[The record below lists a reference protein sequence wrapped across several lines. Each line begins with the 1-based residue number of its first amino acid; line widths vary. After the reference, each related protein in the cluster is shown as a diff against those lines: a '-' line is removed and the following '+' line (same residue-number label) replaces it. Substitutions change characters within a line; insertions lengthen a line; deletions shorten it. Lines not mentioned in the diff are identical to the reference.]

1 MSQSHAT
8 QVLRQHTAF
17 SSNLSWIAVS
27 ARGYTHPQSRSLLA
41 DCFAVAGKKFT
52 KPIPEKSG
60 VKRTLTKPQVDEET
74 SKRDLEM
81 RSLRSQNWLDE
92 ICLHSARKGGQQPLE
107 VAGMMARR
115 HTPYASTVGHD
126 RWEPGICQSSVITF
140 VEADISTNANAIQ
153 TKADDVAGMY
163 TVQKRRAER
172 HQQRSMSRGPDTW
185 WSCRFQ

>member
-81 RSLRSQNWLDE
+81 RSLRSQNWLDVRLWGRE
-92 ICLHSARKGGQQPLE
+92 QDQDAEFSRP
-107 VAGMMARR
+107 
-115 HTPYASTVGHD
+115 
-126 RWEPGICQSSVITF
+126 SSLL
-140 VEADISTNANAIQ
+140 SQ
-153 TKADDVAGMY
+153 G
-163 TVQKRRAER
+163 
-172 HQQRSMSRGPDTW
+172 
-185 WSCRFQ
+185 